1 MNYKLESIVFT
12 HNKST
17 IEHSTSSLNVGTV
30 HFNDEPLVNNDLL
43 PETGR

>member
-1 MNYKLESIVFT
+1 MNYGLESIVFT

-17 IEHSTSSLNVGTV
+17 IEHLTSSLDVGTV